1 MNLIE
6 QAIIRI
12 NVQTGRC
19 YRRDSRDIFS
29 DACCTATCIQQ
40 SHAAKNVI
48 SRAQADQRSERCAL
62 WRIIKVQEPTQA
74 PFCSLYKPC
83 CLLVISEYGH
93 VAEDYVCSSKL
104 SVTHTLGQK
113 TFLKSIQKHTSA
125 HTEIAI
131 VVVHECANSECTKS
145 NMNTKFKSGH
155 SWDKPEIFKCCLSE
169 ESF

>member
-1 MNLIE
+1 MNESDWTSDNSHQRTDRKVLPPWLKGYFFWRLLHSNLHTAKSCSKE
-6 QAIIRI
+6 CNLTSA
-12 NVQTGRC
+12 GRPEKW
-19 YRRDSRDIFS
+19 
-29 DACCTATCIQQ
+29 AL
-40 SHAAKNVI
+40 
-48 SRAQADQRSERCAL
+48 CAL
-62 WRIIKVQEPTQA
+62 KDYKGTGADPS
-74 PFCSLYKPC
+74 PFLLSLQT
-83 CLLVISEYGH
+83 LLFVSHFWIRPRRRRL
-93 VAEDYVCSSKL
+93 CSKL

>member
-74 PFCSLYKPC
+74 PFCSLQT
-83 CLLVISEYGH
+83 LLFVSHFWIRPRRRRL
-93 VAEDYVCSSKL
+93 CSKL

-131 VVVHECANSECTKS
+131 VVVHECAYSECTKS